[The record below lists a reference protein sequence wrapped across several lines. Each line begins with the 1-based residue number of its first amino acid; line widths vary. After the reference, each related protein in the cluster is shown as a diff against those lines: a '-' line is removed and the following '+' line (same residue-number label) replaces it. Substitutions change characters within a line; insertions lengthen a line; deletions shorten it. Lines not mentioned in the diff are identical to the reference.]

1 MWIVFVVGLVG
12 LLWFAFGY
20 FYTLESYEDWGQVG
34 RGDSFAEEGL
44 YERAIQEYDEAIRL
58 ERNHLEAYYKRGLAY
73 EALGKTK
80 EAERDFEMAIQK
92 YDEAIREY
100 PDDGRYQYYRAL
112 AYEALGKT
120 IEAERDFAKAKELG
134 YYSAPGLLFL
144 EGLNRRLTV
153 HEGGCPVTILDDFT
167 KAIEVTPLILEGE
180 MSRDVECQ
188 AWSFNGDEGQILRFE
203 PRPKSGSHID
213 FGHVGIHLSL
223 VDDER
228 LQTADPE
235 VIGKDE
241 ELREIALP
249 ETGTYTLQ
257 VEGNIDETSGA
268 YVITI
273 VGSQPAGT
281 PTPSQMQ
288 ASTDIEGLPSEWEF
302 LSEVFSKYV
311 NVFGVN
317 IFATKDTPDSK
328 VRHAS
333 NVLAQ
338 YLDNNADGTPDNPA
352 VVNAMTQVNA
362 SIIMVAWEN
371 DMETVFKGVPERFHE
386 MIDRG
391 RLRVQDLYGEETD
404 PPKAEG
410 RFDASLEEI
419 LHLIT
424 SVGYAQT
431 YPDVFGEEPGS
442 TIARYMDNAR
452 GGHFEERRDSDCD
465 DDEPNRSW
473 QEGQCALP
481 PNGEYPEDAWYTY
494 LDPTCSYGCMVTE
507 YFYWALTALVGA
519 QSGNQ
524 RCNDISDEWVLCTN
538 KQVKSRDPD
547 IYTLLT
553 DSQYALPTILPD
565 GNYAPSP
572 P

>member
-1 MWIVFVVGLVG
+1 MHVRSTDRRDNGKPAWRVLESMQKSFVLAGAPELLTAIQSPAMRGRPIVLEGRLYKRDRVFVL
-12 LLWFAFGY
+12 
-20 FYTLESYEDWGQVG
+20 
-34 RGDSFAEEGL
+34 
-44 YERAIQEYDEAIRL
+44 
-58 ERNHLEAYYKRGLAY
+58 
-73 EALGKTK
+73 
-80 EAERDFEMAIQK
+80 
-92 YDEAIREY
+92 
-100 PDDGRYQYYRAL
+100 DG
-112 AYEALGKT
+112 
-120 IEAERDFAKAKELG
+120 F
-134 YYSAPGLLFL
+134 
-144 EGLNRRLTV
+144 
-153 HEGGCPVTILDDFT
+153 
-167 KAIEVTPLILEGE
+167 
-180 MSRDVECQ
+180 
-188 AWSFNGDEGQILRFE
+188 
-203 PRPKSGSHID
+203 
-213 FGHVGIHLSL
+213 
-223 VDDER
+223 
-228 LQTADPE
+228 
-235 VIGKDE
+235 
-241 ELREIALP
+241 
-249 ETGTYTLQ
+249 
-257 VEGNIDETSGA
+257 
-268 YVITI
+268 
-273 VGSQPAGT
+273 T
-281 PTPSQMQ
+281 PTPTQMQ

-328 VRHAS
+328 VGHAS

-362 SIIMVAWEN
+362 SIIMVASED
-371 DMETVFKGVPERFHE
+371 DMESVFRRVPERFHE

-442 TIARYMDNAR
+442 TIARYMDDAR

-507 YFYWALTALVGA
+507 YFYWALTALLGA
-519 QSGNQ
+519 QSDNQ
-524 RCNDISDEWVLCTN
+524 RCNDISDEWGLCTN